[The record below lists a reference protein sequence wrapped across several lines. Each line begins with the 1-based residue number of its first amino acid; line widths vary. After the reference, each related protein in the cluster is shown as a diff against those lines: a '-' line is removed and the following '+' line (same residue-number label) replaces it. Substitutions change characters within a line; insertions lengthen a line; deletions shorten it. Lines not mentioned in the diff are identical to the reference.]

1 MKVLIT
7 GGLGY
12 VGRNL
17 IRELEAQGHEL
28 RLLDRVP
35 PEKATMFDGNSGGR
49 IAEAVQ
55 TTWPVVVGEITD
67 PETAKRSVEG
77 VDAVVHLAA
86 VVQGFPDKGYET
98 FHTNACGTFLL
109 IDEARKAGVK
119 RFFVA
124 SSINAFGTFYWRVSK
139 RPVVIEKLPLT
150 EDHPVDYEDPY
161 SLSKH
166 VNELTLDAFSR
177 GYGMTTASFRFAGV
191 WSQKMYAEAMASPTG
206 VEPNQERVDM
216 LIQWVHVE
224 DLVRGIRQALEKE
237 DLPKTGVYTMGA
249 GDIVCREPTMTLLE
263 RFRPDLIKKL
273 VKPVN
278 GREPLLSIEKARQ
291 TFGYSPRFRMGE

>member
-1 MKVLIT
+1 MKILIT
-7 GGLGY
+7 GALGY

-17 IRELEAQGHEL
+17 IRELEERGHEL

-49 IAEAVQ
+49 IDAPLQ
-55 TTWPVVVGEITD
+55 TKWPTLIGEITD
-67 PETAKRSVEG
+67 ASTVKRAVEG

-86 VVQGFPDKGYET
+86 VVQGFPDQGYVT
-98 FHTNACGTFLL
+98 FHTNATATFLL

-119 RFFVA
+119 RFFCA
-124 SSINAFGTFYWRVSK
+124 SSINAFGTFYWRVSQ
-139 RPVVIEKLPLT
+139 RPVVFEKLPLT

-166 VNELTLDAFSR
+166 VNELTLATFSR
-177 GYGMTTASFRFAGV
+177 GYGMTTAAFRFAGV
-191 WSQKMYAEAMASPTG
+191 WSQVMYKEAMDSPTG
-206 VEPNQERVDM
+206 VEANQDRVDK

-224 DLVRGIRQALEKE
+224 DLVRGIRQALEKR
-237 DLPKTGVYTMGA
+237 DLPLHGVYTMGA
-249 GDIVCREPTMTLLE
+249 ADIVCREPTMTLLE

-273 VKPVN
+273 TRPVL
-278 GREPLLSIEKARQ
+278 GREPLLSIDKARQ
-291 TFGYSPRFRMGE
+291 TFDYAPRFRMGD